1 MELAVYD
8 MEVDIA
14 VQRPPTPA
22 NTRTIHTRIG
32 VEDRPSMLA
41 MESEART
48 LAALMADHWCAMV
61 TAVRIVGA
69 EL

>member
-1 MELAVYD
+1 MAVYD

-14 VQRPPTPA
+14 VRRPPSPA
-22 NTRTIHTRIG
+22 NTRTIHSR
-32 VEDRPSMLA
+32 VAVDDRSSMLA

-61 TAVRIVGA
+61 TAVRIVEA